1 VTTIIAASAMHDSA
15 SKDTT
20 PDPDLESYG
29 KDVVAIVA
37 ALLAWGLL
45 FAAGLII
52 DSTPY
57 RTTLG
62 STAYTPF
69 LDKLRCWFVV
79 ITTYTLPNVALLAC
93 LASILGAAGHRLKVG
108 LLEEEVPT
116 KDHTSHLC
124 AGAVIGGFFVY
135 LVALSGILILVEK
148 PWANPSAE
156 QYARLAGFI
165 SLLSFLMGYS
175 PRMLSRFLARVAE
188 MIEGLARRN

>member
-1 VTTIIAASAMHDSA
+1 MHDSA
-15 SKDTT
+15 GKDTT
-20 PDPDLESYG
+20 PNPDFESYG

-37 ALLAWGLL
+37 DLLAWGFL

-108 LLEEEVPT
+108 LLEEEVPEG
-116 KDHTSHLC
+116 HTSHPY

-148 PWANPSAE
+148 PWANPSPE

-188 MIEGLARRN
+188 MIEGLAKRN